1 VSQTSSEATPT
12 RRRRRT
18 REDVEKRIV
27 DAARQLFTERGYG
40 ATTTKEIARLADV
53 SETLLFRYHGDK
65 AALFDAVVIQPFQ
78 QLMDAFVDQF
88 PDPTAAGAREASKTF
103 TRQVY
108 ELFETNEGLFRALLT
123 ERIPSSEDAP
133 RPLAGLDPFFRAA
146 VVQVEQ
152 RYRAAGIAPPLD
164 LAIGV
169 RLGMGMIA
177 SSVLLRDHLFP
188 DGRPDRSAIIRALEH
203 IVFQSLSGPDPD

>member
-1 VSQTSSEATPT
+1 M
-12 RRRRRT
+12 RRRRRS
-18 REDVEKRIV
+18 REDVAGRIV
-27 DAARQLFTERGYG
+27 DAARRLFAERGYS

-78 QLMDAFVDQF
+78 RLMDEFVAQF
-88 PDPTAAGAREASKTF
+88 PDPTGPGAREASRAF

-108 ELFETNEGLFRALLT
+108 ELFEANEGLFRALLN
-123 ERIPSSEDAP
+123 ERLPSSDDMP

-146 VVQVEQ
+146 VAQVAQ
-152 RYRAAGIAPPLD
+152 RYRAAGIEPPLD

-169 RLGMGMIA
+169 RIGMGMIA

-188 DGRPDRSAIIRALEH
+188 QSPPDRAALIQALEH
-203 IVFQSLSGPDPD
+203 VVLQGLSGPQPD